1 MELHVALDGEP
12 FGLDGDHLG
21 LHFGALGL
29 HFGALGLI
37 WVTAWEAL
45 GGMWTPLGQTGC
57 SNELFGTPVQ
67 AGASI

>member
-1 MELHVALDGEP
+1 MELHVALYGN
-12 FGLDGDHLG
+12 LLAWMGDH
-21 LHFGALGL
+21 FGL

-45 GGMWTPLGQTGC
+45 GGMWIPLGPTGC

-67 AGASI
+67 AGAPI